1 MSLHSTHKEKKCSRK
16 LIVILL
22 VITFFV
28 LIIRTIAFVKEKKE
42 KQLYNDALKNFE
54 SVCNYVVNNEQA
66 FKTLSSYEIS
76 IFDETVG
83 YSDIKIFGEHQQDR
97 NTVFSC
103 VQEGRVAQGNENVIA
118 EYTVYSLDPYFIKI
132 KYCSEPIFDVVHTET
147 KQNINEN
154 TQIALYKKRTH
165 E

>member
-1 MSLHSTHKEKKCSRK
+1 MPLHSTHKEKKCSRK

-103 VQEGRVAQGNENVIA
+103 VQEGRVVQGNENVIA
-118 EYTVYSLDPYFIKI
+118 EYTV
-132 KYCSEPIFDVVHTET
+132 
-147 KQNINEN
+147 
-154 TQIALYKKRTH
+154 
-165 E
+165 

>member
-76 IFDETVG
+76 IF
-83 YSDIKIFGEHQQDR
+83 
-97 NTVFSC
+97 SC
-103 VQEGRVAQGNENVIA
+103 VQEGRVVQGNENVIA
-118 EYTVYSLDPYFIKI
+118 EYTVYSLDSYFIKI

-147 KQNINEN
+147 KQNISES